1 MPEGFASVSFAA
13 CFVYSPRG
21 VEALC
26 EASRRLCSRVKAVDR
41 EWFPRYA
48 GLAYRTSLHDP
59 QLKGLFALDVALVPV
74 PGCTPS
80 SDAPWAAGQ
89 LARALSLVG
98 PAGRV
103 WPGLERRFAVRK
115 SATALSGERP
125 TVREH
130 FESFAVAR
138 LAAPPP
144 RIVLVDDV
152 ITKGR
157 TLLAAAMRLHEAFP
171 HSDVRAFA
179 LVRTVGFRRRL
190 ERLIEPCSGVI
201 RWAGGDARREP

>member
-1 MPEGFASVSFAA
+1 M
-13 CFVYSPRG
+13 
-21 VEALC
+21 LC
-26 EASRRLCSRVKAVDR
+26 EASRRLCARVKAVDR

-48 GLAYRTSLHDP
+48 GLAYRTGLHDP
-59 QLKGLFALDVALVPV
+59 QLKGLFAPEVALVPV

-80 SDAPWAAGQ
+80 RDAHWAAGQ
-89 LARALSLVG
+89 LAWALSSVA
-98 PAGRV
+98 PAGQV
-103 WPGLERRFAVRK
+103 WPGLERRFAVAK
-115 SATALSGERP
+115 SATALTGERP

-130 FESFAVAR
+130 FESFSVAR
-138 LAAPPP
+138 LPAPPP

-171 HSDVRAFA
+171 HSDIRAFA

-201 RWAGGDARREP
+201 RWAAGDAWREP

>member
-1 MPEGFASVSFAA
+1 MPEGFPSVSFAA

-26 EASRRLCSRVKAVDR
+26 EASRRLCARVKAVDR
-41 EWFPRYA
+41 EWFARYA
-48 GLAYRTSLHDP
+48 GLAYRTSFHDP
-59 QLKGLFALDVALVPV
+59 QLRGLFAPDVALVPV

-80 SDAPWAAGQ
+80 RESAWAAGQ

-115 SATALSGERP
+115 SATSLTGERP
-125 TVREH
+125 TLREH
-130 FESFAVAR
+130 YESFSVAR
-138 LAAPPP
+138 RPAPPP

-157 TLLAAAMRLHEAFP
+157 TLLAAAIRVHEAFP
-171 HSDVRAFA
+171 HADVRAFA

-190 ERLIEPCSGVI
+190 ERLLEPCSGVI
-201 RWAGGDARREP
+201 RWVAGDAWREP